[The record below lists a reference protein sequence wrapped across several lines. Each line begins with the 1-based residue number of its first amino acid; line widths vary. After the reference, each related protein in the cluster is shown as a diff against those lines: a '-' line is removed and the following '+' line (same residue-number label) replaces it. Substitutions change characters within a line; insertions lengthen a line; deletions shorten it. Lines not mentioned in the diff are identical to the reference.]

1 MSKRTLHGIRVCI
14 FAFIALAMIGGCSD
28 STPGEAGDSNGEQA
42 SVEPGKKT
50 YTRYCFSCHAA
61 GVAGAPRTG
70 YAVAWA
76 PRIEKGTEKMLEL
89 VIQGMPPAMPARGM
103 CMQCSDEELADALDF
118 MLQRNQ

>member
-1 MSKRTLHGIRVCI
+1 MSKRTLHGVRVFI

-28 STPGEAGDSNGEQA
+28 SNQGEAGESDSEQA

-70 YAVAWA
+70 DAVAWA
-76 PRIEKGTEKMLEL
+76 PRIEKGTEKMLES
-89 VIQGMPPAMPARGM
+89 VIQGMPPGMPARGM
-103 CMQCSDEELADALDF
+103 CLQCSDEELADALDF
-118 MLQRNQ
+118 MLQRSQ